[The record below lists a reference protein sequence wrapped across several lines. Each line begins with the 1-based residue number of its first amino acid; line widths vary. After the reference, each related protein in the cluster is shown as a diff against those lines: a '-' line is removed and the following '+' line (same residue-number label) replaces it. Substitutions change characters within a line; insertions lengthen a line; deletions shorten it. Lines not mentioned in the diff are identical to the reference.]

1 MPPLGSRVQS
11 HCKEAKPELQASP
24 SSHGEHAVVA
34 GVAESYCVA
43 ILIKET
49 ALSQFG
55 VVEGQKEKK
64 KIFIPR

>member
-24 SSHGEHAVVA
+24 SSHGEHAVLA

-43 ILIKET
+43 IFKET

-55 VVEGQKEKK
+55 VVEGQKKGKK
-64 KIFIPR
+64 KYFYP